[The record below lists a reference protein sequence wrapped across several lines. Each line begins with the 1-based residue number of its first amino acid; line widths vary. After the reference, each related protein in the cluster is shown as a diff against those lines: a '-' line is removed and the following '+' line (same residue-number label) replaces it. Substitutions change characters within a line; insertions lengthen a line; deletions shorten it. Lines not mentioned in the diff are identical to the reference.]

1 MQCKRVLLLCLA
13 LLSSSIA
20 AIAAETHSFD
30 LVNGKG
36 IKQSS
41 TTYTI
46 NPGKNGSFKVRSK
59 VVYVAGNQGSRSI
72 EYSIGSDGLID
83 SATLTN
89 PEDRSMTMITP
100 SKLNDSLTIN
110 LMKGSAPAGGR
121 TITLP
126 VPECTV
132 AFPDDASVWQVL
144 MDIIAA
150 HPRPDHIYRILVP
163 ATAKSPD
170 RIEPFRLGSD
180 TESSGTLDGKP
191 IVLKHYV
198 LTFNGGSSDIYT
210 DADGKLMQAKIA
222 SLGVTH
228 IRTNFVL
235 DKKK

>member
-13 LLSSSIA
+13 LLTSSVA

-36 IKQSS
+36 VKQSS

-46 NPGKNGSFKVRSK
+46 NTGKNGFKVRSK
-59 VVYVAGNQGSRSI
+59 VVYVTGNQGSRTI
-72 EYSIGSDGLID
+72 EYAIGNDGLID

-89 PEDRSMTMITP
+89 PEDHTMVMISP
-100 SKLNDSLTIN
+100 SKLNDTLTIN
-110 LMKGSAPAGGR
+110 LMKGSAPAGSR

-163 ATAKSPD
+163 ATAKTPD
-170 RIEPFRLGSD
+170 RIEPFRLSSD
-180 TESSGTLDGKP
+180 SESAGTLDGKP

-198 LTFNGGSSDIYT
+198 LTFNGGASDIYT